1 MNDFRCGRVTVCGFA
16 IRTNLVTF
24 GRLSLAICSLGIIGK
39 SGPDIQHFLPIGVLS
54 SEQLD
59 IGSRERTGLKGAT
72 PDRFDARATGKRP
85 EH

>member
-16 IRTNLVTF
+16 IWTNLVTS

-59 IGSRERTGLKGAT
+59 NG
-72 PDRFDARATGKRP
+72 RASAQG
-85 EH
+85 